1 MTLLKKL
8 FSSVPVAPQ
17 ATEAEQPQA
26 PQLLTPADIAAV
38 AGGPQVRNVDA
49 D

>member
-8 FSSVPVAPQ
+8 FSTAPVAPQ
-17 ATEAEQPQA
+17 ATEAEQPPA

-38 AGGPQVRNVDA
+38 AGGPQVQNDGT
-49 D
+49 

>member
-17 ATEAEQPQA
+17 ATEAEQPPA
-26 PQLLTPADIAAV
+26 PQLLAPADIAAV
-38 AGGPQVRNVDA
+38 AGGPTIVNDDA
-49 D
+49 

>member
-8 FSSVPVAPQ
+8 FSATPVTPQ
-17 ATEAEQPQA
+17 AADAEQPPA

-38 AGGPQVRNVDA
+38 AGGPVVVNDTA
-49 D
+49 